1 VDSGVTAEV
10 DDDVRE
16 GGLWLHQRERER
28 ERERESSRG
37 FWKVTGH
44 CQSVR
49 EEIEQGRDGIF
60 QRRPHKV
67 LKCYSQSEVERIF
80 LFIYKIFNYFRYINY
95 F

>member
-28 ERERESSRG
+28 ELEGVLESGGTLSI
-37 FWKVTGH
+37 
-44 CQSVR
+44 CQEGNR
-49 EEIEQGRDGIF
+49 NGIF